1 VLFFEVIVIFRI
13 FDFIRRKIRPF
24 NIHVAESIVGTVSHL
39 ICWDLRDEPGPY
51 LYLSFLRCK
60 FYCIAYNV
68 DQNLRQSCI
77 VDLYLF
83 RHQLA
88 YLEAYLDHFFLSFP

>member
-1 VLFFEVIVIFRI
+1 MLFFEVFIIFRI
-13 FDFIRRKIRPF
+13 FVFIRREIRPL
-24 NIHVAESIVGTVSHL
+24 NVHVAESVDGTVSHL
-39 ICWDLRDEPGPY
+39 IYWDFRNEPGPY
-51 LYLSFLRCK
+51 FYLSFLRCK
-60 FYCIAYNV
+60 LYCVAYNV

-88 YLEAYLDHFFLSFP
+88 YFEAYLDHFFLGFP